1 MYLQKNCG
9 KKLLAFS
16 RGEQKVERGLQRS
29 CSVNLSRQTESHIS
43 QNGQTVFVWNSIYTF
58 PNHFDLDAESH
69 IINKNVPAKTKLG
82 NGQKAKTL
90 SHRC

>member
-43 QNGQTVFVWNSIYTF
+43 QKGQTVWGLNLIHKILLSFLL
-58 PNHFDLDAESH
+58 PMSH
-69 IINKNVPAKTKLG
+69 IFSK
-82 NGQKAKTL
+82 GQ
-90 SHRC
+90 